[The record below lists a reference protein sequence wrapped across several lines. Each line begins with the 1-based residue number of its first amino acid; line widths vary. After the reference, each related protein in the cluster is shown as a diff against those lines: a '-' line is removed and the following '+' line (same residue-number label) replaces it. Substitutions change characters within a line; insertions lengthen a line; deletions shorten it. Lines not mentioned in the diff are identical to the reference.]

1 MTCTEAK
8 QLSFVEFNNLLLV
21 RKNKKKQ
28 KKHGYKLN

>member
-21 RKNKKKQ
+21 RKNKKN
-28 KKHGYKLN
+28 KKNMAIN